1 MQIRTS
7 HTRIVYYSI
16 FYLIFCTICLQG
28 AIYLKRYDN
37 FHVARSGVTLYGEA
51 ASTNAQNY
59 FRFPLEQ
66 FSSPNV
72 TPMWPRN
79 YVYLRR
85 LGWVHVKHQK
95 RICWDWWKSHET
107 QDSSHGSIVRPN
119 YNPRILLQVNDYE
132 IVINFLDISHN
143 LTWYSA
149 IVHKFTRIYPVCSTY
164 ELTKQFM

>member
-1 MQIRTS
+1 MKSNRISSGFSEIRILVHIVPISFFIYLIYLDNSLQCPNIMQIRTS
-7 HTRIVYYSI
+7 HTRIVYYLKN
-16 FYLIFCTICLQG
+16 FLIFCTICLQG

-85 LGWVHVKHQK
+85 LG
-95 RICWDWWKSHET
+95 
-107 QDSSHGSIVRPN
+107 
-119 YNPRILLQVNDYE
+119 
-132 IVINFLDISHN
+132 
-143 LTWYSA
+143 
-149 IVHKFTRIYPVCSTY
+149 
-164 ELTKQFM
+164 

>member
-1 MQIRTS
+1 
-7 HTRIVYYSI
+7 
-16 FYLIFCTICLQG
+16 LQG

-85 LGWVHVKHQK
+85 LGLSSCKTSK
-95 RICWDWWKSHET
+95 KNLLGLMKITLNSGLL
-107 QDSSHGSIVRPN
+107 SSHCPKLKMI
-119 YNPRILLQVNDYE
+119 E
-132 IVINFLDISHN
+132 E
-143 LTWYSA
+143 
-149 IVHKFTRIYPVCSTY
+149 K
-164 ELTKQFM
+164 